1 MPIKYDNRKGQ
12 TYYLYQGITKTGK
25 PKYFFSMKS
34 EGHLVETMP
43 DGYEIYEN
51 PNAQVFLRKVQP
63 KIISDE
69 ERAIVEDGIKRFS
82 SLQDYQIDI
91 KKEIITVYT
100 ANQDVNLL
108 SELLKLSGRN
118 DMTEAKTKLRLF
130 VSYSPML
137 RFVLIDRVKRIFMT
151 QRYCFLGRIDDW
163 IEIGTPGNL
172 QDLVENY
179 VKHLGQESFFELH

>member
-118 DMTEAKTKLRLF
+118 DMTEAKTKLRLSI
-130 VSYSPML
+130 SYSAML
-137 RFVLIDRVKRIFMT
+137 CFVLIDRVKRIIHDSKI
-151 QRYCFLGRIDDW
+151 L
-163 IEIGTPGNL
+163 
-172 QDLVENY
+172 
-179 VKHLGQESFFELH
+179 FFGKNR

>member
-12 TYYLYQGITKTGK
+12 TYYLYQGITEAGK
-25 PKYFFSMKS
+25 PKYFFSMNK

-43 DGYEIYEN
+43 DSYEIYEN

-69 ERAIVEDGIKRFS
+69 ERTIVEDGIKRFS

-100 ANQDVNLL
+100 GDQDVNLL
-108 SELLKLSGRN
+108 S
-118 DMTEAKTKLRLF
+118 
-130 VSYSPML
+130 
-137 RFVLIDRVKRIFMT
+137 
-151 QRYCFLGRIDDW
+151 
-163 IEIGTPGNL
+163 
-172 QDLVENY
+172 
-179 VKHLGQESFFELH
+179 